1 MISPRALARRTI
13 SVELL
18 PPLRNLLG
26 PSVGRPRAANDD
38 RRRQTTTAFPL
49 VRGGALGTTAG
60 VHARSYVEEVQRFPG
75 TRRPLV
81 RTRRRRQPC
90 LDGLKRTA
98 ISSVLVHSR
107 TRETSSRA
115 LGWKPSSRTYD
126 VGPLAR
132 CRASCPGTRTVARRD
147 QLVGPAVGRME
158 LHRPRGDQSPYSR
171 ARRIFLRADTG
182 LRLSERPVFAFRASP
197 LSLSV

>member
-1 MISPRALARRTI
+1 MHSRVERFQSSCFRHYGICSGRLWAVRGQPTTTDDARR
-13 SVELL
+13 
-18 PPLRNLLG
+18 
-26 PSVGRPRAANDD
+26 
-38 RRRQTTTAFPL
+38 
-49 VRGGALGTTAG
+49 
-60 VHARSYVEEVQRFPG
+60 
-75 TRRPLV
+75 RRPSPWSEVARWVPPQVFTHEATLRKSRGFRV
-81 RTRRRRQPC
+81 REGPWFVRDDSRQPC